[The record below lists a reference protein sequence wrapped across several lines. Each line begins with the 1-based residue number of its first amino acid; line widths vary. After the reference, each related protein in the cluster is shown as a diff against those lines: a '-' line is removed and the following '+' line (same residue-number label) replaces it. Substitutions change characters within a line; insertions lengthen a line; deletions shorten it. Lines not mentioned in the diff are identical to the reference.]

1 MAMATNEGRRV
12 SITLNNKSVSTQ
24 DEDPGRL
31 IKVLRSWGI
40 EYLMDSGI
48 ARLPNKTAKRM
59 PATKLVKRL
68 AQCKYPR
75 VRDASISLLL
85 LHPELADAVLEAYQT
100 SEPGIA
106 EQIAVSI
113 LASLYLQRLWS
124 FQLTL
129 VLGHTPSFPEE
140 HFLQLWQSRN
150 LPAPKCHQGEAGLI
164 ALQEAEQRRLGLPLN
179 FIGDWQNQINHLL
192 LQEEAKHHPAVVS
205 IYLPEPWHEKIE
217 KEECSAMSM
226 RHNVT
231 KADIEK
237 FLEALGK
244 SFRKPGRLYLAGGA
258 ALVHIG
264 LRPGSTMDI
273 DVAIE
278 ASDEDEMVT
287 AIRKLV
293 EKMQINVKFASP
305 GDFIPLPTQWTAQAR
320 YVGRYGSIDV
330 FYFDFYSLA
339 LSKISR
345 GNDRDLIDV
354 QLLLQ
359 QKLITLEELDTA
371 YNEVLPRMGKRP
383 YINLN
388 PQRFA
393 ERYALVRQKLQ
404 E

>member
-1 MAMATNEGRRV
+1 M
-12 SITLNNKSVSTQ
+12 Q
-24 DEDPGRL
+24 
-31 IKVLRSWGI
+31 
-40 EYLMDSGI
+40 
-48 ARLPNKTAKRM
+48 
-59 PATKLVKRL
+59 
-68 AQCKYPR
+68 
-75 VRDASISLLL
+75 
-85 LHPELADAVLEAYQT
+85 
-100 SEPGIA
+100 EPGSIIA
-106 EQIAVSI
+106 
-113 LASLYLQRLWS
+113 W
-124 FQLTL
+124 L
-129 VLGHTPSFPEE
+129 VEAIPS
-140 HFLQLWQSRN
+140 
-150 LPAPKCHQGEAGLI
+150 
-164 ALQEAEQRRLGLPLN
+164 
-179 FIGDWQNQINHLL
+179 
-192 LQEEAKHHPAVVS
+192 
-205 IYLPEPWHEKIE
+205 
-217 KEECSAMSM
+217 
-226 RHNVT
+226 

-237 FLEALGK
+237 FLEALGN

-287 AIRKLV
+287 AIRKSV

-305 GDFIPLPTQWTAQAR
+305 GDSIPLPAQWMAQAR

-359 QKLITLEELDTA
+359 QKLITLEELDAA
-371 YNEVLPRMGKRP
+371 YNEVLPGMGKRP

>member
-12 SITLNNKSVSTQ
+12 SITFNNQSVSTQ

-48 ARLPNKTAKRM
+48 AGLPNKTAKRM
-59 PATKLVKRL
+59 PATELVKRL

-140 HFLQLWQSRN
+140 QFLQLWQNRN

-164 ALQEAEQRRLGLPLN
+164 ALEEAERRRLGLPLN

-205 IYLPEPWHEKIE
+205 IHLPEPWHEKIE
-217 KEECSAMSM
+217 EQECSAMSM
-226 RHNVT
+226 RHTVT

-237 FLEALGK
+237 FLDALGK
-244 SFRKPGRLYLAGGA
+244 SFRNPGRLYLAGGA

-305 GDFIPLPTQWTAQAR
+305 GDSIPLHTQWMAQAR

-359 QKLITLEELDTA
+359 QKLITLEELDAA

-393 ERYALVRQKLQ
+393 ECYALVRQKLQ

>member
-1 MAMATNEGRRV
+1 
-12 SITLNNKSVSTQ
+12 
-24 DEDPGRL
+24 
-31 IKVLRSWGI
+31 
-40 EYLMDSGI
+40 
-48 ARLPNKTAKRM
+48 M
-59 PATKLVKRL
+59 PAIELVKRL

-75 VRDASISLLL
+75 VRDASISLFL
-85 LHPELADAVLEAYQT
+85 LHPELADAALEAYQT
-100 SEPGIA
+100 SEPAIA

-140 HFLQLWQSRN
+140 RFLHLWQSRN
-150 LPAPKCHQGEAGLI
+150 LPAPTCYQGEAGLI

-179 FIGDWQNQINHLL
+179 FIGDWQNQIDHLL
-192 LQEEAKHHPAVVS
+192 LQEEAKHHLAAVP
-205 IYLPEPWHEKIE
+205 IQLPEPWYKKIE
-217 KEECSAMSM
+217 KQECSAKSM

-237 FLEALGK
+237 FLDALGK
-244 SFRKPGRLYLAGGA
+244 SFHKPGRLYLAGA

-264 LRPGSTMDI
+264 LRSGFTMDI

-287 AIRKLV
+287 AIRRLV
-293 EKMQINVKFASP
+293 EKMQINVEFASP
-305 GDFIPLPTQWTAQAR
+305 GDFIPLPTQWMAQAR

-345 GNDRDLIDV
+345 GNERDLIDV
-354 QLLLQ
+354 QLLFQ
-359 QKLITLEELDTA
+359 KKLITLEELDAA

-388 PQRFA
+388 PQRFT
-393 ERYALVRQKLQ
+393 ERYALIRQKLQ

>member
-1 MAMATNEGRRV
+1 M
-12 SITLNNKSVSTQ
+12 
-24 DEDPGRL
+24 
-31 IKVLRSWGI
+31 
-40 EYLMDSGI
+40 
-48 ARLPNKTAKRM
+48 
-59 PATKLVKRL
+59 
-68 AQCKYPR
+68 
-75 VRDASISLLL
+75 
-85 LHPELADAVLEAYQT
+85 
-100 SEPGIA
+100 
-106 EQIAVSI
+106 
-113 LASLYLQRLWS
+113 
-124 FQLTL
+124 
-129 VLGHTPSFPEE
+129 
-140 HFLQLWQSRN
+140 
-150 LPAPKCHQGEAGLI
+150 I
-164 ALQEAEQRRLGLPLN
+164 ALEEAEQRRLGLPLN

>member
-1 MAMATNEGRRV
+1 M
-12 SITLNNKSVSTQ
+12 SITLNNQPVLTQ
-24 DEDPGRL
+24 EEDPGRL
-31 IKVLRSWGI
+31 INALQSWGI
-40 EYLMDSGI
+40 NYLMDSGNTS
-48 ARLPNKTAKRM
+48 LSKMPAKRM
-59 PATKLVKRL
+59 PAAELVKRL

-75 VRDASISLLL
+75 VRDANISLLL
-85 LHPELADAVLEAYQT
+85 LHPELADSALEAFQT
-100 SEPGIA
+100 SEPVIA
-106 EQIAVSI
+106 AQIAVSI
-113 LASLYLQRLWS
+113 LASLYLQRMWS

-129 VLGHTPSFPEE
+129 ALGHTPSFPENQ
-140 HFLQLWQSRN
+140 FAQFWQSRN
-150 LPAPKCHQGEAGLI
+150 LPAPGCHHGEAGLI
-164 ALQEAEQRRLGLPLN
+164 ALQEAEQLRLGLPLN
-179 FIGDWQNQINHLL
+179 FIGDWQNQIDHLL
-192 LQEEAKHHPAVVS
+192 LQENAKHHPIMDS
-205 IYLPEPWHEKIE
+205 IVLPELGHEKIE
-217 KEECSAMSM
+217 EQECSAMSM

-237 FLEALGK
+237 FLDALGK
-244 SFRKPGRLYLAGGA
+244 SFRKPGRLYLADSA
-258 ALVHIG
+258 ALVHFG

-278 ASDEDEMVT
+278 APDEDEMVM

-293 EKMQINVKFASP
+293 EKMQINVEFAAP
-305 GDFIPLPTQWTAQAR
+305 GDFIPLPIHWMDQAR

-354 QLLLQ
+354 KLLLQ
-359 QKLITLEELDTA
+359 QKLITLEDLDAA
-371 YNEVLPRMGKRP
+371 YSEVLPRMGKRP

-393 ERYALVRQKLQ
+393 ERYALIRQKLQ